1 MIDVRS
7 DLSYML
13 HDYVLV
19 LENRL
24 RRTPPIVQSV
34 LVHSRLRSGQ
44 EASSCDKDRKIV
56 CAFIHLSNL
65 GPLEDRNNA
74 YEKLTEIPPLHA

>member
-34 LVHSRLRSGQ
+34 KVHSRLRSGQ
-44 EASSCDKDRKIV
+44 EASSCDKDIKIGLL
-56 CAFIHLSNL
+56 CLYSS
-65 GPLEDRNNA
+65 LESWSPRGQ
-74 YEKLTEIPPLHA
+74 K